1 MLDTLTVAAYLRGLT
16 TSAAADTTVKAKLL
30 ELAKPPTSSKQDRRR
45 DTYRS
50 GRPQHRG
57 QRLLVAE
64 LSVRRFG
71 GHLARSRIH
80 LGDLVFCE
88 GHLGYAYRAPGLC
101 IQAQKKRM

>member
-1 MLDTLTVAAYLRGLT
+1 MLHNLRGLT

-30 ELAKPPTSSKQDRRR
+30 ELAKPPTSSKQVRRR

-50 GRPQHRG
+50 GRRQHRG

-64 LSVRRFG
+64 LSVRHFG
-71 GHLARSRIH
+71 GHPARSRIH

-88 GHLGYAYRAPGLC
+88 GNLGYAYRAPGLC
-101 IQAQKKRM
+101 IRPDEEDVTR